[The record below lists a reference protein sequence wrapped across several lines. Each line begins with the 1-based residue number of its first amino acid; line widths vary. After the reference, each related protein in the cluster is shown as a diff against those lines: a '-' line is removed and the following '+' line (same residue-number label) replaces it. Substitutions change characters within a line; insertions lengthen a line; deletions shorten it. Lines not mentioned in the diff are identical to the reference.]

1 MGASLSLTI
10 KETEVSQAN
19 NSSKIT
25 VTVSVKS
32 TGGTSNSSSRA
43 GTIVI
48 DGTSYSFTHGFAAN
62 TTTKLAT
69 KSKTVKHNTDGTKK
83 ITVKATYK
91 TGTSAGNLSVS
102 KSFTLTSVKRQ
113 FKVTLNSGTGTTTLT
128 KQYGTNLTLSTPAKT
143 GYTFGGWCTAANG
156 GGTNYKTTYTANA
169 DVTLYAKWTINSYTL
184 TADINATTGSIPAT
198 SGWTISGLKATKS
211 ITYGS
216 QYGVL
221 PEPIRKG
228 YTFEGWYTTSDPE
241 EAQSE
246 TPVPPSTIMGTSNV
260 TIYAYWKAKTSEVTY
275 DGNDADPG
283 GSVPYPATRTYT
295 YDQTC
300 EIPENS
306 GNLTK
311 KYYIFKGWSTNKDAV
326 SPQYLPGKSIVWQN
340 DAEQVTLYAV
350 WAPDTVKITYYRNS
364 VERDFSNIDSYVE
377 LQSLI
382 FEKKDLN
389 YKIPDEPGDIIKA
402 PNLLNYIFS
411 GKWTLNKPNNIVY
424 TEYGVSFPAGVVP
437 LNYKDNINSLLTLED
452 GFFGPGDYIYNVT
465 EPLNFYPVYIDNTNT
480 LVSLFNTTYNYI
492 PNSVDESTYFAYVS
506 DQLSIIPLSTTS
518 PYVMTCCI
526 FTTEPGASGVSL
538 DLSEINISLRSKTST
553 PSTIL
558 LNPVFMRS
566 VYNSALNISTIYVI
580 CRNTQESRLDE
591 STDYVLTITDIKDS
605 FGKPV
610 SNAAINIY
618 PPKTLRD
625 INKKGDVIAF
635 FTDAPDYSEDLEE
648 SELLINGN
656 IMLGLYNYDANDS
669 QKIDTI
675 LFNSISSLD
684 WLSANVIEEI

>member
-25 VTVSVKS
+25 VSVSVKS

-48 DGTSYSFTHGFAAN
+48 DGTSYKFSHGFAAN

-69 KSKTVKHNTDGTKK
+69 KSKTVKHNTDGTKT

-113 FKVTLNSGTGTTTLT
+113 FKVTLNSGTSTTTLT

-143 GYTFGGWCTAANG
+143 GYTFGGWCTAVNG

-169 DVTLYAKWTINSYTL
+169 DVTLYAKWTINSYAL
-184 TADINATTGSIPAT
+184 TANINSTTGSIPDTA
-198 SGWTISGLKATKS
+198 GWTVSGLKATKS

-221 PEPIRKG
+221 PSPIRKG
-228 YTFEGWYTTSDPE
+228 YTFEGWYTAASGGE
-241 EAQSE
+241 ELPS
-246 TPVPPSTIMGTSNV
+246 PSTKTIGTSNV
-260 TIYAYWKAKTSEVTY
+260 TIYAHWEAKQSRATY
-275 DGNDADPG
+275 DGNDADE

-326 SPQYLPGKSIVWQN
+326 SPQYLPGEPAVWQN

-364 VERDFSNIDSYVE
+364 VERDFSSADSYIE
-377 LQSLI
+377 LQSLT
-382 FEKKDLN
+382 FEKKDQTYQVEN
-389 YKIPDEPGDIIKA
+389 IEA

-411 GKWTLNKPNNIVY
+411 GKWTLNKPNNVVY
-424 TEYGVSFPAGVVP
+424 TEYGVSFPAGVIP
-437 LNYKDNINSLLTLED
+437 LDYDIASLTLED
-452 GFFGPGDYIYNVT
+452 GFFGPGDSIYNVT
-465 EPLNFYPVYIDNTNT
+465 EPLNFYPVYKDNTNS

-492 PNSVDESTYFAYVS
+492 PNNVDESTYFAYVS
-506 DQLSIIPLSTTS
+506 DQLSIIPLSTIDTH
-518 PYVMTCCI
+518 VITCCI
-526 FTTEPGASGVSL
+526 FRTEPGASGVSL
-538 DLSEINISLRSKTST
+538 DLSGVSAELKSKTNT
-553 PSTIL
+553 PIP

-566 VYNSALNISTIYVI
+566 VYNTALDISTIYVI
-580 CRNTQESRLDE
+580 YRNTQDGVLENYED
-591 STDYVLTITDIKDS
+591 TDYILTVTGIEDS
-605 FGKPV
+605 FGKSV
-610 SNAAINIY
+610 SSATVNIY
-618 PPKTLRD
+618 PPKVLRD

-635 FTDAPDYSEDLEE
+635 FTNAPDYSGTLEE
-648 SELLINGN
+648 KELLINGN
-656 IMLGLYNYDANDS
+656 IMLGLYNYNKNSTLD
-669 QKIDTI
+669 KTLYTTI
-675 LFNSISSLD
+675 YTKLG
-684 WLSANVIEEI
+684 WTNVIEDI

>member
-48 DGTSYSFTHGFAAN
+48 DGTSYSFTHGFTAN

-113 FKVTLNSGTGTTTLT
+113 FKVTLNSGTSTTTLT

-184 TADINATTGSIPAT
+184 TANINATTGSIPAT

-211 ITYGS
+211 ITYNS
-216 QYGVL
+216 QYGTL
-221 PEPIRKG
+221 PIPVRKG
-228 YTFEGWYTTSDPE
+228 YEFLGWFATSE
-241 EAQSE
+241 ETQGE
-246 TPVPPSTIMGTSNV
+246 TPVPSSTIMGTSNV
-260 TIYAYWKAKTSEVTY
+260 TIYAHWKAKQSSVTY
-275 DGNDADPG
+275 DENGADN
-283 GSVPYPATRTYT
+283 GSVPYLDPITYT

-311 KYYIFKGWSTNKDAV
+311 RYYIFKGWSTNKDAI
-326 SPQYLPGKSIVWQN
+326 SPQYLPGKPVVWQN

-350 WAPDTVKITYYRNS
+350 WAPDTVKISYYRNS
-364 VERDFSNIDSYVE
+364 IEGDFSNADSYVE

-382 FEKKDLN
+382 FEKKDLD
-389 YKIPDEPGDIIKA
+389 YEIPDDIKA

-437 LNYKDNINSLLTLED
+437 LDYNIASLTVED
-452 GFFGPGDYIYNVT
+452 GFFGPGDSIYNIT
-465 EPLNFYPVYIDNTNT
+465 EPLNFYPVYIDNTNS

-538 DLSEINISLRSKTST
+538 DLSEINISLESKTST

-610 SNAAINIY
+610 SNATINIY

-669 QKIDTI
+669 QKIDSI